1 MRGKYYDGILLLG
14 LCAVSFYTGAQVA
27 GQTEAAF
34 SSQALLKPI
43 EVSAAVVFPAA
54 ISELT
59 NSGQQIYKEMGLIY
73 NTLPQV
79 SDDATLQEL
88 NEALAKITAKE
99 KEIHMLFRDFEGVRN
114 ELSNYEIQVKKLD
127 PKTYRYVH
135 EGWKLINE
143 VSKEMKQKID
153 FQYIKQTRTSIEQRI
168 NKFKE
173 TLKKDKDL
181 VPSIETE
188 ENVNPEEIQTPEEN
202 AVQNEG
208 VTENEE
214 IAKDSN

>member
-34 SSQALLKPI
+34 SNQALLKPV

-59 NSGQQIYKEMGLIY
+59 SSGQQIYKEMRLIY
-73 NTLPQV
+73 DTLPQV

-88 NEALAKITAKE
+88 NEALSEITARE
-99 KEIHMLFRDFEGVRN
+99 KEIHMLFRDFEKVHN
-114 ELSNYEIQVKKLD
+114 ELSNYEIQVKKLV
-127 PKTYRYVH
+127 PKTYLYVH
-135 EGWKLINE
+135 EGWNLINE
-143 VSKEMKQKID
+143 VNREMKQKID

-168 NKFKE
+168 KKFKE
-173 TLKKDKDL
+173 TLKEDKDL

-188 ENVNPEEIQTPEEN
+188 EEVNPEVIQPPEEN
-202 AVQNEG
+202 AGQNEG

-214 IAKDSN
+214 IAEDSN

>member
-43 EVSAAVVFPAA
+43 EVSAAVVFPNA

-59 NSGQQIYKEMGLIY
+59 SAGQQIYMEMRLMY
-73 NTLPQV
+73 DTLPQV
-79 SDDATLQEL
+79 SDDATLQGL
-88 NEALAKITAKE
+88 NEALAEITAKE
-99 KEIHMLFRDFEGVRN
+99 KEIHMLFRDFENVHN
-114 ELSNYEIQVKKLD
+114 ELSNYEIQVKELD
-127 PKTYRYVH
+127 SNTYHYVH

-143 VSKEMKQKID
+143 VNKEMKQKID
-153 FQYIKQTRTSIEQRI
+153 FQHIKQTRTSIEQRI
-168 NKFKE
+168 KKFKE
-173 TLKKDKDL
+173 TLETDKDL
-181 VPSIETE
+181 VNPSKTE
-188 ENVNPEEIQTPEEN
+188 EPLRTEELITPEEN
-202 AVQNEG
+202 AGQNEG

-214 IAKDSN
+214 IAEDSN